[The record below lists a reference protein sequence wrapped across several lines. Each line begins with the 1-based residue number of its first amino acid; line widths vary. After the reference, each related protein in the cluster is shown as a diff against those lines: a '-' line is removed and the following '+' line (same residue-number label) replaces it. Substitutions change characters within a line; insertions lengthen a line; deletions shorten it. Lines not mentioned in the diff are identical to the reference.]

1 MSVELPPE
9 SEVYPEGF
17 ITTKLYWRT
26 FRAWVDR
33 QVDLHEQF
41 QLSDE
46 FQAAMDLW
54 RKTDVS

>member
-17 ITTKLYWRT
+17 ITTKLYWRA
-26 FRAWVDR
+26 FRAWTDR

-41 QLSDE
+41 QLSDDYA
-46 FQAAMDLW
+46 AAMDLW
-54 RKTDVS
+54 RKTDGV